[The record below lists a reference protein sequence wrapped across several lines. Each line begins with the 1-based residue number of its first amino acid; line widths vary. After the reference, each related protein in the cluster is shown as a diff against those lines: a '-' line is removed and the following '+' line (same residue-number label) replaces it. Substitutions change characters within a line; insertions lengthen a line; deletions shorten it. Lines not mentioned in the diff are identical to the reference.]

1 MISNLLKRL
10 KNELYIDL
18 YGAKLILFEIAEK
31 TSAKVGSIKRSI
43 RASELDSKI
52 DKEYEALGLKIW
64 NLLNEGK
71 VPLEGTTGVLDSV
84 NRLRSLKQALLM
96 FEEEMAYFSDGMLI
110 SKVLEL
116 KDGLKNG
123 SAALETITI
132 SKDSPLVQV
141 KVSDLKL
148 PPGLLIILIKRS
160 GQVLIPNG
168 STELIGGDSLM
179 MMGYK
184 SRIDETIKLLSKV

>member
-18 YGAKLILFEIAEK
+18 SAVKLILFEIAEK

-43 RASELDSKI
+43 QASELDSKI

-64 NLLNEGK
+64 NLLNEGR
-71 VPLEGTTGVLDSV
+71 VPLEGTEVLDNV
-84 NRLRSLKQALLM
+84 NRLRSLKQTLLR
-96 FEEEMAYFSDGMLI
+96 FEEDMAYFSDGMLT

-116 KDGLKNG
+116 KEGLRKG
-123 SAALETITI
+123 SAGLETITI
-132 SKDSPLVQV
+132 AKDSPLVQA

-148 PPGLLIILIKRS
+148 PPGVLIILINRS
-160 GQVLIPNG
+160 GQVIIPNG
-168 STELIGGDSLM
+168 STELICGDSLTL
-179 MMGYK
+179 MGK
-184 SRIDETIKLLSKV
+184 KTHLDETIKLISKV

>member
-18 YGAKLILFEIAEK
+18 NGAKLILFEIAEK

-43 RASELDSKI
+43 QASELDSKI

-64 NLLNEGK
+64 ILLNEGK
-71 VPLEGTTGVLDSV
+71 APLEGTGVLDSV
-84 NRLRSLKQALLM
+84 NRLRSLKQTLLR

-116 KDGLKNG
+116 KEGLKSG

-132 SKDSPLVQV
+132 TKDSPLVQA

-168 STELIGGDSLM
+168 ATELIGGDSLM

-184 SRIDETIKLLSKV
+184 SRIDETIQLLSKV

>member
-18 YGAKLILFEIAEK
+18 SGAKLILFEIAEK

-43 RASELDSKI
+43 QASELDSKI
-52 DKEYEALGLKIW
+52 DKEYEVLGLKIW
-64 NLLNEGK
+64 ILLNEGK
-71 VPLEGTTGVLDSV
+71 APHEGTGVLDSV
-84 NRLRSLKQALLM
+84 NRLRSLKQTLLR

-116 KDGLKNG
+116 KEGLKNG
-123 SAALETITI
+123 SVALETITI
-132 SKDSPLVQV
+132 TKDSPLVQA

-168 STELIGGDSLM
+168 ATELIGGDSLM

-184 SRIDETIKLLSKV
+184 SRIDETIKLISKV

>member
-18 YGAKLILFEIAEK
+18 HAAKLILFEVAEK

-43 RASELDSKI
+43 HAAELDSKI
-52 DKEYEALGLKIW
+52 DKEYEALGLKIC

-71 VPLEGTTGVLDSV
+71 GPPLEETGVLDSV
-84 NRLRSLKQALLM
+84 NRLRSLKQTLLR

-116 KDGLKNG
+116 KEGLMNA
-123 SAALETITI
+123 SAALETVTIT
-132 SKDSPLVQV
+132 KDSPLI
-141 KVSDLKL
+141 KKRVSELKL
-148 PPGLLIILIKRS
+148 PPGQLIILVKRS
-160 GQVLIPNG
+160 GQVLIPDG
-168 STELIGGDSLM
+168 STELIGDDSLVI
-179 MMGYK
+179 MGYK
-184 SRIDETIKLLSKV
+184 SCMDETIKLFTKV

>member
-18 YGAKLILFEIAEK
+18 KGVKLILFEIAEK

-43 RASELDSKI
+43 QASDLDSKI
-52 DKEYEALGLKIW
+52 DKEYEVLGLKIW
-64 NLLNEGK
+64 NLLNEGR
-71 VPLEGTTGVLDSV
+71 VRLEGTEVLDSV
-84 NRLRSLKQALLM
+84 NRLRSLKQTLLR

-116 KDGLKNG
+116 KEGLMNG
-123 SAALETITI
+123 SATLKTITI
-132 SKDSPLVQV
+132 TKDSPLV
-141 KVSDLKL
+141 KKRVSDLKL

-160 GQVLIPNG
+160 GQVIIPNG
-168 STELIGGDSLM
+168 STELVGDDSLM
-179 MMGYK
+179 MMGFK
-184 SRIDETIKLLSKV
+184 SRIDETIKLFSKV

>member
-18 YGAKLILFEIAEK
+18 NGAKLILFEIAEK

-43 RASELDSKI
+43 QAAELDSKI
-52 DKEYEALGLKIW
+52 DKEYEALGLKIC

-71 VPLEGTTGVLDSV
+71 DPLEGTGVLDIV
-84 NRLRSLKQALLM
+84 NRLRSLKQSLLR

-179 MMGYK
+179 MMGFK
-184 SRIDETIKLLSKV
+184 SRMDETTNLFNKV

>member
-18 YGAKLILFEIAEK
+18 NAAKLILFDIAEK

-43 RASELDSKI
+43 QASELDSKI

-64 NLLNEGK
+64 ILLNEGR
-71 VPLEGTTGVLDSV
+71 VPLEGTEVLDSV
-84 NRLRSLKQALLM
+84 NRLRSLKQTLLR

-116 KDGLKNG
+116 KEGLMSG

-132 SKDSPLVQV
+132 AKDSPLVQA
-141 KVSDLKL
+141 KISDLKL

-160 GQVLIPNG
+160 GQVIIPNG
-168 STELIGGDSLM
+168 STELVGNDSLM
-179 MMGYK
+179 MMGFK
-184 SRIDETIKLLSKV
+184 SRIDETKKLFSRV

>member
-18 YGAKLILFEIAEK
+18 NAAKLILFEIAEK

-43 RASELDSKI
+43 QASELDSKI
-52 DKEYEALGLKIW
+52 DKEYEVLGFTIW
-64 NLLNEGK
+64 NMLNEGR
-71 VPLEGTTGVLDSV
+71 VPLEGPEVLDSV
-84 NRLRSLKQALLM
+84 NRLRSLKQTLLR
-96 FEEEMAYFSDGMLI
+96 FEEEMAYFNDGMLI

-116 KDGLKNG
+116 KEGLMNG
-123 SAALETITI
+123 SAVLETITI
-132 SKDSPLVQV
+132 TKDSPLVRV

-160 GQVLIPNG
+160 GRVIIPNG
-168 STELIGGDSLM
+168 STELIGDDSLM
-179 MMGYK
+179 MMGFK
-184 SRIDETIKLLSKV
+184 LCIDETKKLFNKV